1 MRTQKGNK
9 SIRGTWKKGARLQI
23 RDLRARAAASCD
35 SRFADAA
42 FAVPALLGAFALATP
57 LMQSTALAACTLNG
71 TYYSCSGNDALNET
85 YNGSG
90 SVTVHIVSGSPDTS
104 TGNAAISLASGD
116 DLSLLLYDTVVMN
129 GSYGFDVSSYGTGTL
144 SANISGDITSTD
156 HVAVHVYAAASTDNP
171 YVVVNDTAELSGWTG
186 LHVETE
192 AAGGAVIDINGS
204 VEGTS
209 EYGVLIESSST
220 GGLLVRQS
228 SDSTVTGRNNAFNI
242 VNDGNGSATTIE
254 LSGDSI
260 NDSGDSISIYND
272 VNTGAI
278 QFTQYE
284 GKISGSSD
292 GIKITNVGRSDTN
305 LNLNGEIWAL
315 ADEAVTISQGAS
327 AGDVSITTGSDS
339 YINGHSGGI
348 YILNESATGGS
359 TYLDLSGEIVSL
371 GGVAAAV
378 KVENDQD
385 AGEIVINQ
393 SGSISSSGYGIYAN
407 NIGAGATTVI
417 VDGSIEAANS
427 GVSVL
432 STSASAPVYISV
444 GSSGSIQGDD
454 YGLILYSS
462 SGSVVNVYGRI
473 ESDNKAI
480 YFASGDNILNI
491 YNGSSI
497 VGVVDFNNA
506 IGNTTN
512 FYTGSYTLSVLNY
525 DLDGNTINLLGSAK
539 TLVTSGIDSSTN
551 SGDIV
556 VIDTSTSA
564 ASFTGVSEFTAATLG
579 VVASIADLD
588 VDRPMV
594 GPGMLL
600 GYADEG
606 KKFNP
611 TDLQAGGKKDV
622 ALDGFGN
629 LVWVRALGAASS
641 QDSRSGIAGYNSAQ
655 AGLLGGID
663 HRFDDWRLG
672 IYGGGGLAYT
682 SLSSG
687 IGSVRNDLGLAG
699 IYARR
704 NFGKAW
710 VDFTVAG
717 GHLQSETRRSVNGG
731 AETATG
737 KTDGWFGT
745 GEVAVSTRYD
755 LGSAWSLAPSARL
768 RYSAMRLDGYS
779 ETGSSQ
785 NVSYDDQT
793 SQSLEGRLEAKLVY
807 AMPFNSSLPSNVWLK
822 GGILAREAIGPSSA
836 GANVLGADFTVETV
850 TDRHVYGAT
859 LGAGF
864 DMMISERTS
873 VFGALDGTVLSN
885 QSQNGTVRG
894 GVKIAF

>member
-1 MRTQKGNK
+1 M
-9 SIRGTWKKGARLQI
+9 
-23 RDLRARAAASCD
+23 RDLRARALASCD
-35 SRFADAA
+35 KRFADAA
-42 FAVPALLGAFALATP
+42 FAVPALLGAFALASP

-90 SVTVHIVSGSPDTS
+90 SVTVYIVSGSPDTS
-104 TGNAAISLASGD
+104 TSNSVISLASGD
-116 DLSLLLYDTVVMN
+116 DLSLLLYDAVEMS
-129 GSYGFDVSSYGTGTL
+129 GSYGLEVSSYGTGTL
-144 SANISGDITSTD
+144 STYISGKITSTD
-156 HVAVHVYAAASTDNP
+156 HVAAYVYAAASTNNP
-171 YVVVNDTAELSGWTG
+171 YVIVSDTAELSGWTG
-186 LHVETE
+186 LYVETE

-204 VEGTS
+204 VEGIG
-209 EYGVLIESSST
+209 EYGVLVESSST

-228 SDSTVTGRNNAFNI
+228 SDSTVTGRYSAFNI
-242 VNDGNGSATTIE
+242 INHGNGSTTTIE
-254 LSGDSI
+254 LSGDST
-260 NDSGDSISIYND
+260 NANGDGIWIYND
-272 VNTGAI
+272 TNTGGI
-278 QFTQYE
+278 NFTQYD
-284 GKISGSSD
+284 GTISGSSD
-292 GIKITNVGRSDTN
+292 GIRVTNLGRSDTN
-305 LNLNGEIWAL
+305 LTLNGEIF
-315 ADEAVTISQGAS
+315 ADSDDAVYVFQDAT
-327 AGDVSITTGSDS
+327 AGDVSVTTGSDS
-339 YINGHSGGI
+339 YINGHNTGI
-348 YILNESATGGS
+348 YIRNESESGGS

-371 GGVAAAV
+371 GVGASAAV
-378 KVENDQD
+378 SVENDEYS
-385 AGEIVINQ
+385 GEVVVNL
-393 SGSISSSGYGIYAN
+393 SGSIYSSGYGISVN
-407 NIGAGATTVI
+407 NIGTAATTVI
-417 VDGSIEAANS
+417 VDGSIEAAYS
-427 GVSVL
+427 GVAVL
-432 STSASAPVYISV
+432 ALTAADPVYIGV
-444 GSSGSIQGDD
+444 GSSGSIQGDV
-454 YGLILYSS
+454 YGLVVYSA
-462 SGSVVNVYGRI
+462 SGSVIDVYGRI
-473 ESDNKAI
+473 QSDETAI
-480 YFASGDNILNI
+480 YFAAGDNILNI
-491 YNGSSI
+491 YRGSSI
-497 VGVVDFNNA
+497 IGDVDFNGST
-506 IGNTTN
+506 GNTTN
-512 FYTGSYTLSVLNY
+512 FYTGSYTLSVVNY

-622 ALDGFGN
+622 ALDGYGN

-641 QDSRSGIAGYNSAQ
+641 QDSRAGVAGYNSAQ

-710 VDFTVAG
+710 ADFTVAG

-737 KTDGWFGT
+737 KADGWFGT

-755 LGSAWSLAPSARL
+755 LGSAWSLAPSVRL

-785 NVSYDDQT
+785 NVSYDEQT
-793 SQSLEGRLEAKLVY
+793 SQSLEGRLEGKLIY

-836 GANVLGADFTVETV
+836 GANVLGTDFTVETV

-864 DMMISERTS
+864 DMMVSERTS
-873 VFGALDGTVLSN
+873 VFGALDGTLLSN
-885 QSQNGTVRG
+885 QSQTGTVRG